1 MGSDALQMP
10 LAAGWEAIDDP
21 QGTYYYN
28 ATTGESVYERP
39 EAKDRGEHK
48 AAALADMQQTAG

>member
-1 MGSDALQMP
+1 MAILTMAQVMGSDALQMP

-39 EAKDRGEHK
+39 EA
-48 AAALADMQQTAG
+48 